1 MPTFASS
8 TAIKRMLGIPS
19 AVTTHDDAITD
30 LLDAVDQII
39 LDELNLTGTPYGA
52 GTTYTDKLDVTSSG
66 QNMVNTTHRPVISVA
81 ALTISG
87 TAYVEGTDYKLD
99 KSLGMITLMP
109 MGNFLPVGTE
119 KVVITYNAGFA
130 SGVPAD
136 LVYAGNLI
144 ACSMF
149 NQQAH
154 VGFASE
160 KAGSYTYSLGK
171 GTGSTIPALANRI
184 LNKHRRI
191 FARGAT

>member
-8 TAIKRMLGIPS
+8 TAVKRMLGIPS

-39 LDELNLTGTPYGA
+39 LDEINLTGTPYGA
-52 GTTYTDKLDVTSSG
+52 GTSYTDKLDVTSSG
-66 QNMVNTTHRPVISVA
+66 QSMINTTRCPVISITSLKV
-81 ALTISG
+81 SG
-87 TAYVEGTDYKLD
+87 NAYVEGTDYKID
-99 KSLGMITLMP
+99 KSIGMITLMP
-109 MGNFLPVGTE
+109 WGSYFPIGRE
-119 KVVITYNAGFA
+119 VVEIVYTAGFA

-149 NQQAH
+149 NQQSH
-154 VGFASE
+154 VGFVSE

-171 GTGSTIPALANRI
+171 GTGSTIPALASRI
-184 LNKHRRI
+184 LNKHRRL